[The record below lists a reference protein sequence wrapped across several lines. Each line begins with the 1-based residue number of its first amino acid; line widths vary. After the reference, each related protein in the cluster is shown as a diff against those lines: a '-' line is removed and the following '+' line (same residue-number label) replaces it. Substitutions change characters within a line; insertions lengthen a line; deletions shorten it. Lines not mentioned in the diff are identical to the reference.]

1 MAGILDLTGAAPRGG
16 LLGGLN
22 DNAILGYLAG
32 ALQGGNV
39 GQSIGRGLEGWM
51 QGTRLDEQRRVPAQT
66 YAALAAAG
74 VPDALAKA
82 AALNPS
88 VMKAVAP
95 GYFDEKAHAPGQ
107 TPIAEPDGAARA
119 APRAPDTAAVAALN
133 TAVGR
138 LGDFMRAAD
147 DWSDASPPA
156 PAASTL
162 THNAAG
168 IAQALRAS
176 GIGDGELRALA
187 QTLESSR
194 SPAEFKAAVG
204 RTLDLL
210 GARLEQLQAQFRR
223 GATAPPALLSPRA
236 NATLEKLRQWSAGTS
251 MPGTPAVGGERGGD
265 GMMRPAP

>member
-74 VPDALAKA
+74 LPDALAKA

-95 GYFDEKAHAPGQ
+95 GYFGEKAHAPGQ
-107 TPIAEPDGAARA
+107 TPIAEPDGAERA
-119 APRAPDTAAVAALN
+119 APSGTAAVAALN

-147 DWSDASPPA
+147 DFDASDASPPA
-156 PAASTL
+156 PASTL

-187 QTLESSR
+187 QSLESSR

-223 GATAPPALLSPRA
+223 GAKAPPALLSPRA
-236 NATLEKLRQWSAGTS
+236 NATLDKLRQWSAVES
-251 MPGTPAVGGERGGD
+251 MPGTPGERSIGD
-265 GMMRPAP
+265 

>member
-1 MAGILDLTGAAPRGG
+1 MAGILHLTGAAPRGG

-74 VPDALAKA
+74 LPDALAQA

-95 GYFDEKAHAPGQ
+95 GYFGEKA
-107 TPIAEPDGAARA
+107 DARGTTA
-119 APRAPDTAAVAALN
+119 APSAPDTAAVAALN

-138 LGDFMRAAD
+138 LGDFMGAAD
-147 DWSDASPPA
+147 KFDGSGAGASPA
-156 PAASTL
+156 HAVRTL
-162 THNAAG
+162 TRTAG
-168 IAQALRAS
+168 DIAQALRAT
-176 GIGDGELRALA
+176 GISDEELRALA

-194 SPAEFKAAVG
+194 SPAQFNAAVG

-210 GARLEQLQAQFRR
+210 GARLEHLQAQFRR
-223 GATAPPALLSPRA
+223 RAPSPPALLSPRA
-236 NATLEKLRQWSAGTS
+236 TATLDKLRQWSAGGS
-251 MPGTPAVGGERGGD
+251 MPGTPGERSGE
-265 GMMRPAP
+265 

>member
-1 MAGILDLTGAAPRGG
+1 MTGILDLTGAAPRGG

-22 DNAILGYLAG
+22 DNAMLGYLAG
-32 ALQGGNV
+32 ALQGGNL

-74 VPDALAKA
+74 LPDALAQA

-95 GYFDEKAHAPGQ
+95 GYFGEKAHAPGQ
-107 TPIAEPDGAARA
+107 TPIAEPDGAERA
-119 APRAPDTAAVAALN
+119 APRAPETAAVAALN

-138 LGDFMRAAD
+138 LGEFMRAAD

-156 PAASTL
+156 PASTL

-210 GARLEQLQAQFRR
+210 GARLDQLQAQFRR
-223 GATAPPALLSPRA
+223 GAKAPPALLSPRA
-236 NATLEKLRQWSAGTS
+236 NATLDKLRQWSAGGS
-251 MPGTPAVGGERGGD
+251 MPGTLGERSIGD
-265 GMMRPAP
+265 

>member
-1 MAGILDLTGAAPRGG
+1 
-16 LLGGLN
+16 
-22 DNAILGYLAG
+22 
-32 ALQGGNV
+32 
-39 GQSIGRGLEGWM
+39 M

-74 VPDALAKA
+74 LPDALAKA

-95 GYFDEKAHAPGQ
+95 GYFGEKAHAPGQ
-107 TPIAEPDGAARA
+107 TPIAEPDGAERA
-119 APRAPDTAAVAALN
+119 APRAPETAAVAALN

-147 DWSDASPPA
+147 DFDASDASPPA
-156 PAASTL
+156 PASTL

-223 GATAPPALLSPRA
+223 GAKAPPALLSPRA
-236 NATLEKLRQWSAGTS
+236 NATLDKLRQWSAG
-251 MPGTPAVGGERGGD
+251 GGGSE
-265 GMMRPAP
+265 

>member
-66 YAALAAAG
+66 HAALAAAG
-74 VPDALAKA
+74 LPDALAQA

-88 VMKAVAP
+88 VMKALAP
-95 GYFDEKAHAPGQ
+95 GYFGEKVHAPGQ
-107 TPIAEPDGAARA
+107 TPIAEPAPDGAERA
-119 APRAPDTAAVAALN
+119 APAHTAAVAALN
-133 TAVGR
+133 TAVAR

-147 DWSDASPPA
+147 DGSDASPPA
-156 PAASTL
+156 QAMPTL
-162 THNAAG
+162 TRNAAG

-187 QTLESSR
+187 QTLQSSR

-210 GARLEQLQAQFRR
+210 GTRLEQLQAQFRR
-223 GATAPPALLSPRA
+223 GSTAPPALLSPRA
-236 NATLEKLRQWSAGTS
+236 NATLEKLRQWSAGGS
-251 MPGTPAVGGERGGD
+251 MPGTPVERSGE
-265 GMMRPAP
+265 

>member
-74 VPDALAKA
+74 LPDAL
-82 AALNPS
+82 
-88 VMKAVAP
+88 
-95 GYFDEKAHAPGQ
+95 
-107 TPIAEPDGAARA
+107 
-119 APRAPDTAAVAALN
+119 
-133 TAVGR
+133 
-138 LGDFMRAAD
+138 
-147 DWSDASPPA
+147 
-156 PAASTL
+156 
-162 THNAAG
+162 
-168 IAQALRAS
+168 AQALRAS

-210 GARLEQLQAQFRR
+210 GARLDQLQAQFRR
-223 GATAPPALLSPRA
+223 GAKAPPALLSPRA
-236 NATLEKLRQWSAGTS
+236 NATLDKLRQWSAGGS
-251 MPGTPAVGGERGGD
+251 MPGTLGERSIGD
-265 GMMRPAP
+265 

>member
-22 DNAILGYLAG
+22 DNAILGYLVG

-95 GYFDEKAHAPGQ
+95 GYFGEKAHAPGQ
-107 TPIAEPDGAARA
+107 TPIAEPDGAERA
-119 APRAPDTAAVAALN
+119 APSDTAAVAALN

-147 DWSDASPPA
+147 DFDASDASPHA

-194 SPAEFKAAVG
+194 SPAQFKAAVG
-204 RTLDLL
+204 RTLDFL

-236 NATLEKLRQWSAGTS
+236 NATLDKLRQWSAGGS
-251 MPGTPAVGGERGGD
+251 MPGTPGERSIGD
-265 GMMRPAP
+265 

>member
-74 VPDALAKA
+74 LPDALAQA

-95 GYFDEKAHAPGQ
+95 GYFGEKAHAPGQ
-107 TPIAEPDGAARA
+107 TPIAEPDGAERA
-119 APRAPDTAAVAALN
+119 APRAPETAAVAALN

-138 LGDFMRAAD
+138 LGEFMRAAD

-156 PAASTL
+156 PASTL

-210 GARLEQLQAQFRR
+210 GARLDQLQAQFRR
-223 GATAPPALLSPRA
+223 GAKAPPALLSPRA
-236 NATLEKLRQWSAGTS
+236 NATLDKLRQWSAGGS
-251 MPGTPAVGGERGGD
+251 MPGTPGERSIGD
-265 GMMRPAP
+265 

>member
-22 DNAILGYLAG
+22 DNAMLGYLAG
-32 ALQGGNV
+32 ALQGGNL

-51 QGTRLDEQRRVPAQT
+51 HGTRLDEQRRVPAQT

-74 VPDALAKA
+74 LPDALAQA

-95 GYFDEKAHAPGQ
+95 GYFGEKVDAPG
-107 TPIAEPDGAARA
+107 TTAAPSADAAPTAESAERA
-119 APRAPDTAAVAALN
+119 APSDTAAVAALN

-138 LGDFMRAAD
+138 LGDFMGAAD
-147 DWSDASPPA
+147 KFDGSAAGASPA
-156 PAASTL
+156 HAVRTL
-162 THNAAG
+162 TRTAG
-168 IAQALRAS
+168 DIAQALRAS
-176 GIGDGELRALA
+176 GISDEELRALA

-194 SPAEFKAAVG
+194 SPAQFKAAVA

-223 GATAPPALLSPRA
+223 GAKAPPALLSPRA
-236 NATLEKLRQWSAGTS
+236 NATLDKLRQWSAGGS
-251 MPGTPAVGGERGGD
+251 MPGTLGERSIGD
-265 GMMRPAP
+265 

>member
-51 QGTRLDEQRRVPAQT
+51 HGTRLDEQRRVPAQT

-74 VPDALAKA
+74 VPDALARA

-95 GYFDEKAHAPGQ
+95 GYFGEKAHAPGQ
-107 TPIAEPDGAARA
+107 TPIAEPDGAERA
-119 APRAPDTAAVAALN
+119 APSGTAAVAALN

-147 DWSDASPPA
+147 DFDASDASPPA

-194 SPAEFKAAVG
+194 SPAQFKAAVG

-210 GARLEQLQAQFRR
+210 GVRLEQLQAQFHR
-223 GATAPPALLSPRA
+223 GAKAPSALLSPRA
-236 NATLEKLRQWSAGTS
+236 TATLDKLRQWSAGGS
-251 MPGTPAVGGERGGD
+251 MPGTPGERSVGD
-265 GMMRPAP
+265 

>member
-74 VPDALAKA
+74 LPDALAKA

-95 GYFDEKAHAPGQ
+95 GYFGEKAHAPGQ
-107 TPIAEPDGAARA
+107 TPIAEPDGAERA
-119 APRAPDTAAVAALN
+119 APSGTAAVAALN

-147 DWSDASPPA
+147 DFDASDASAPA
-156 PAASTL
+156 PASTL

-223 GATAPPALLSPRA
+223 GAKAPPALLSPRA
-236 NATLEKLRQWSAGTS
+236 NATLDKLRQWSAGGS
-251 MPGTPAVGGERGGD
+251 MPGTPVQRSGE
-265 GMMRPAP
+265 